1 MNGELHVQPFG
12 AKKLHETPA
21 GELDEEAREAFYRA
35 AVARLNS
42 IEADAKAIRK
52 LGIRFG
58 AAGLL
63 TAIIAST
70 AAAMVFLTKP
80 QPSPPGFLLVDRQTG
95 VIGPATAAP
104 DAPKLFGETT
114 NERALRDFIVRCTG
128 FVPETWR
135 LDFHACMV
143 MASPE
148 QQQRLAVA
156 LSPGGPDYPPDL
168 FGKGG
173 WAMPTRF
180 LAFVQREAGPHGT
193 LHYQVR
199 YERTEVANGHETRP
213 HYTADAQFQW
223 HPERPMAAD
232 DRLLNPGGFQC
243 VSFSSVRDD

>member
-1 MNGELHVQPFG
+1 MDGELRLIPFG
-12 AKKLHETPA
+12 ANGLDETHPA
-21 GELDEEAREAFYRA
+21 QLDEEAREVFFRA

-63 TAIIAST
+63 AAIITST
-70 AAAMVFLTKP
+70 AAAAVFLTKP
-80 QPSPPGFLLVDRQTG
+80 QPPPPGFVLVDRQSG

-104 DAPKLFGETT
+104 DAPKLFGEMT
-114 NERALRDFIVRCTG
+114 NQRALHDFIMRCTG

-168 FGKGG
+168 FGKSG

-180 LAFVQREAGPHGT
+180 LAFVRHETGSGST

-199 YERTEVANGHETRP
+199 YERTEVANGRETRP
-213 HYTADAQFQW
+213 HYTADVQFQW
-223 HPERPMAAD
+223 HPERPMAAE

-243 VSFSSVRDD
+243 VSFS